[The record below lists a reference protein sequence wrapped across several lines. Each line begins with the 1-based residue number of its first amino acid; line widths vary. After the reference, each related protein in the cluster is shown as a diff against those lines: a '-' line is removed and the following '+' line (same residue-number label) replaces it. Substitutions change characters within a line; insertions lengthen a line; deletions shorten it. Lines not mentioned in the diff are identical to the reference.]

1 MFYQFELYVKD
12 NLKEAIM
19 GKINYGGIAVFVFS
33 LTGFIFSMMFQSMAY
48 WGADGTLTM
57 EWYWVGAILSYFCS
71 IIAIV
76 LMSFRRKNL
85 STGEKI
91 LHLISTIII
100 ILSLLWTT
108 FIIIAWQSG
117 F

>member
-1 MFYQFELYVKD
+1 MVKI
-12 NLKEAIM
+12 K
-19 GKINYGGIAVFVFS
+19 KWGIAVFVFS
-33 LTGFIFSMMFQSMAY
+33 LIGFIFSMMFQSMAY

-71 IIAIV
+71 IISII
-76 LMSFRRKNL
+76 LMSFKGKNL
-85 STGEKI
+85 RMGEKV

>member
-1 MFYQFELYVKD
+1 MVKIK
-12 NLKEAIM
+12 N
-19 GKINYGGIAVFVFS
+19 GGIAVFVFS
-33 LTGFIFSMMFQSMAY
+33 LIGFIFSMMFQSMAY

-71 IIAIV
+71 IIAII
-76 LMSFRRKNL
+76 LMSFKGKNL
-85 STGEKI
+85 RMGEKV